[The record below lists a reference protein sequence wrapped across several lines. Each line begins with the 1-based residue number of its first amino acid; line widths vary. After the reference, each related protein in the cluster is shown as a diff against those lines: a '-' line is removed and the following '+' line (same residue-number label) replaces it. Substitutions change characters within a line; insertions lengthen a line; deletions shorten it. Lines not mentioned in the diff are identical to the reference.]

1 MFSGCTVPSDS
12 KETKLGSSDQEASPS
27 AGKYTGVVLVPCC
40 AWKCVPTA
48 ISVGVDIS
56 EVFGCHFLQKMFS
69 VRVFSKIAVSQ
80 PIFLIFLSLFI
91 SVKWSY
97 YQKDVNQTNF
107 NSRKL
112 IFTNIRGLSSNF
124 VDFESFVDSNS
135 ADILALRDTN
145 LDDSIDSGN
154 FTVRGCL

>member
-1 MFSGCTVPSDS
+1 
-12 KETKLGSSDQEASPS
+12 
-27 AGKYTGVVLVPCC
+27 
-40 AWKCVPTA
+40 
-48 ISVGVDIS
+48 
-56 EVFGCHFLQKMFS
+56 MFS

-80 PIFLIFLSLFI
+80 PTFLIFLSLFI
-91 SVKWSY
+91 SMKWSY

-112 IFTNIRGLSSNF
+112 IFTNIRGFSSNF
-124 VDFESFVDSNS
+124 VDFESFVESNS
-135 ADILALRDTN
+135 ADILALCDTN